1 MMKKK
6 FDFYDFL
13 ALLLGAFCFMAYYFL
28 MTEHL
33 FIDPFNGF
41 ALIPTIYFAFAI
53 FTIPLSYGIVYK
65 KIGKSFFVTLVILLT
80 VAYVFGPVILI
91 YKRIK
96 AKEK

>member
-1 MMKKK
+1 MKKK

-13 ALLLGAFCFMAYYFL
+13 ALLLGAFCFTAYYFL

-33 FIDPFNGF
+33 FIDPFKGL

-53 FTIPLSYGIVYK
+53 LTVPFAYGIVYE

-80 VAYVFGPVILI
+80 VAYILGPVILI
-91 YKRIK
+91 YKKIK

>member
-1 MMKKK
+1 MKKK

-41 ALIPTIYFAFAI
+41 AIIPTIYFAFAT
-53 FTIPLSYGIVYK
+53 FTVPLVYDTVYY
-65 KIGKSFFVTLVILLT
+65 KIGKCFFVTLVILLT
-80 VAYVFGPVILI
+80 VAYVFGPIILI
-91 YKRIK
+91 YKK
-96 AKEK
+96 LKK

>member
-1 MMKKK
+1 MKKK

-41 ALIPTIYFAFAI
+41 AIIPTIYFALAV
-53 FTIPLSYGIVYK
+53 FTVPFSYGIVYD

-80 VAYVFGPVILI
+80 VAYVFGPIILI
-91 YKRIK
+91 YKK
-96 AKEK
+96 LNK

>member
-1 MMKKK
+1 MEDMKKK

-28 MTEHL
+28 MTEHF
-33 FIDPFNGF
+33 FIDPFKGL

-53 FTIPLSYGIVYK
+53 FTVPFAYGIVYD

-80 VAYVFGPVILI
+80 VAYVFGPIILI
-91 YKRIK
+91 YKKIK
-96 AKEK
+96 K